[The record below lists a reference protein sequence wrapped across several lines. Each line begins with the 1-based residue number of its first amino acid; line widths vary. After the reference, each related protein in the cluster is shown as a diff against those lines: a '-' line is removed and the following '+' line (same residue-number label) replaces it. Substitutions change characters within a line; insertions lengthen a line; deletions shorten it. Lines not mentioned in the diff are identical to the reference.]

1 MTTHNTNFRK
11 VAGIVSR
18 ALIVVSLLA
27 GSIFAVAADAGKEAG
42 SEKKV
47 AVANISPHDV
57 VEKVTSE
64 LMTVVSGGQEALK
77 TNPGQYFKDVRA
89 IMESSVDFKYIAR
102 NVMGAKYWKAASE
115 SQKTQFI
122 EVFTSGMVETYAKGM
137 ANFADYEISVQK
149 PAEAVG
155 EKRKVEVIQKF
166 KGPEGV
172 NRVSY
177 TMGKHRSGHWKLINV
192 VLDGVNLG
200 KTLRAQ
206 FSQSVTESK
215 GDLDAAIAG
224 WAWDS

>member
-1 MTTHNTNFRK
+1 MTTHIAKFHRLSGAFTGAL
-11 VAGIVSR
+11 VAVW
-18 ALIVVSLLA
+18 LLA
-27 GSIFAVAADAGKEAG
+27 GSVFVVAADAKQAGGGEEA
-42 SEKKV
+42 V
-47 AVANISPHDV
+47 AVVDISPHDV
-57 VEKVTSE
+57 VEKVTSD

-77 TNPGQYFKDVRA
+77 TNPDKYFQDVRE

-102 NVMGAKYWKAASE
+102 NVMGAKYWKTASE
-115 SQKTQFI
+115 PQKTQFI

>member
-1 MTTHNTNFRK
+1 MITHMTTFRK
-11 VAGIVSR
+11 AAGTLAG
-18 ALIVVSLLA
+18 ALVTVSLLA
-27 GSIFAVAADAGKEAG
+27 GSIFAVAADAGKAG
-42 SEKKV
+42 GKEVSV
-47 AVANISPHDV
+47 AVENVSPHDV
-57 VEKVTSE
+57 VEKVTTD

-77 TNPGQYFKDVRA
+77 TNPDKYFQDVRV

-102 NVMGAKYWKAASE
+102 NVMGAKYWKTASE
-115 SQKTQFI
+115 PQKTQFI

-137 ANFADYEISVQK
+137 ANFADYDISVQK
-149 PAEAVG
+149 PTEAVG